1 MKTFQH
7 QNFQTYKSDA
17 GMRMKTALSE
27 GKSTDMSRN
36 GDEADIV
43 EEAETLNFQQNIGD

>member
-1 MKTFQH
+1 
-7 QNFQTYKSDA
+7 
-17 GMRMKTALSE
+17 MRMKTALSV

-43 EEAETLNFQQNIGD
+43 VKILRTQVLVVPTCNQNS